1 MTTKTPEEILTIIV
15 SGLLTE
21 RRFKV
26 WSTDGNNDNYTLHIA
41 VPSRNQGRILG
52 AGRSNLNAIKSVMSY
67 VDEGIEVILENPDES
82 VEMNTV
88 VTKTGL
94 AALTPWLHS
103 VTGDLAKAEQI
114 NNKIIISNGRGVHMA
129 VQGAATILFFA
140 IGRAQDKYAEV
151 IWE

>member
-1 MTTKTPEEILTIIV
+1 MTTKTPEEILAIIV

-26 WSTDGNNDNYTLHIA
+26 WSTDGANDSYTLHIA
-41 VPSRNQGRILG
+41 VPSRNQGRVLG
-52 AGRSNLNAIKSVMSY
+52 AGRSNLNAIKSVMAY
-67 VDEGIEVILENPDES
+67 IDQDIEVILEDPDES

-94 AALTPWLHS
+94 EALTPWLHS
-103 VTGDLAKAEQI
+103 VCGKTAQAEQI

-140 IGRAQDKYAEV
+140 IGRAQGKYAEV
-151 IWE
+151 VWE